1 MLHLRGQYRL
11 TNKKYKINE
20 KFDITIGY
28 ASPNRITKSFVNRCK
43 EGMADDI
50 KQEITEWLLDNFWV
64 NEYEEIRELSKC
76 SPDVDDIKITVYA
89 NKNK

>member
-20 KFDITIGY
+20 KFDINISY
-28 ASPNRITKSFVNRCK
+28 ASPNRITKSFLNRCK

-50 KQEITEWLLDNFWV
+50 GQEITEWLLDNFWV
-64 NEYEEIRELSKC
+64 KEYEEIRELSNC
-76 SPDVDDIKITVYA
+76 SPDVDEIKITVYA